1 MAAKAEAR
9 SRRMDSFQL
18 VFADELLFLVG
29 TLDGLLDEARA
40 ESDVPVVIVAGQ
52 FGSLDAQT
60 DKFCGPEP
68 FLCRL
73 RLGACQS
80 ATSGGQAEEQAYCR
94 ATQI

>member
-1 MAAKAEAR
+1 VIVGG
-9 SRRMDSFQL
+9 QL
-18 VFADELLFLVG
+18 G
-29 TLDGLLDEARA
+29 SLDGGLVQEQR
-40 ESDVPVVIVAGQ
+40 Q
-52 FGSLDAQT
+52 RDAQT